1 MAIFVWGK
9 KTECSMTF
17 EKMIIVSLKLEFR
30 KGKRG
35 FITAR
40 GESVYQKS

>member
-1 MAIFVWGK
+1 MAIFVK
-9 KTECSMTF
+9 NTECSKTF